1 MKRIYRII
9 AIIMVVSGFAGC
21 ESQLDLDA
29 PGAVPTEKLYETVDG
44 AFAAMDGIY
53 RSLATPSWTGSQ
65 GEQSSGLIST
75 QLAVDLM
82 GEDMVQREMGSG
94 WYYYHY
100 RYMVREYYTF
110 NNWTSYEIWYMWY
123 TVISQMNEIIAYAPA
138 SDGDALRRNSLMG
151 QAYAMRGFAY
161 FNLIRWFQKTYVGH
175 EEDPGVP
182 VYTEPA
188 TAATEGRS
196 RGTVRAVYEQINR
209 DIDSAL
215 IRFENAES
223 QIHKS
228 HIDKYVTLGF
238 RSRVA
243 LVMEDWQTAAEAARA
258 AREKEGLG
266 LMSTADLLGGF
277 NKLSNRE
284 WMWGMEITETQTT
297 GYACLWAH
305 MDARIVGYA
314 QNSRKLASNWLYERI
329 RGTDVRKEWFRDPLS
344 ISDEEEAN
352 NTLGPDVRYNQQK
365 FHVANTASKAGDYLY
380 MRAAEMYLN
389 EAEARCH
396 LGEYTVARQLLT
408 ELIGYKD
415 DSYAQML
422 EYIPD
427 GNVQTLLSTEK
438 VSTAN
443 LLDEVLLQRRIEL
456 WGEGFRMFDVIR
468 LKSGFNRNYTGNNHS
483 YPLRLKPESW
493 KFVLLIPYA
502 EFQSNPAMNPDT
514 DQNPLE

>member
-1 MKRIYRII
+1 MVI
-9 AIIMVVSGFAGC
+9 AVLCATGC
-21 ESQLDLDA
+21 SDQLELDA
-29 PGAVPTEKLYETVDG
+29 PGAMPTEKVYETVDA

-53 RSLATPSWTGSQ
+53 RSLATPSWTASQ

-75 QLAVDLM
+75 QLAADLM
-82 GEDMVQREMGSG
+82 GEDMVQRELGSG

-100 RYMVREYYTF
+100 TYSVREYYTF
-110 NNWTSYEIWYMWY
+110 NSWTSYEIWYMWY

-138 SDGDALRRNSLMG
+138 AEGEEARRNNLMG

-182 VYTEPA
+182 IYTEP
-188 TAATEGRS
+188 TTSATEGKG
-196 RGTVRAVYEQINR
+196 RGTVREVYAQINR
-209 DIDSAL
+209 DLDSAL
-215 IRFENAES
+215 VRFEQAEP
-223 QIHKS
+223 QVHKS

-243 LVMEDWQTAAEAARA
+243 LVMEDWQTAAEAAEA
-258 AREKEGLG
+258 ARGKEGLA

-277 NKLSNRE
+277 NKLSNAE

-305 MDARIVGYA
+305 LDARIVGYA
-314 QNSRKLASNWLYERI
+314 QNSRKLISNWLYERI
-329 RGTDVRKEWFRDPLS
+329 RGTDIRKEWFRDPATVT
-344 ISDEEEAN
+344 DAEEAR

-365 FHVANTASKAGDYLY
+365 FQVANISSKAGDYLY
-380 MRAAEMYLN
+380 MRAAEMMLN

-396 LGEYTVARQLLT
+396 LGEYTKARALLT
-408 ELIGYKD
+408 ELVGYKD
-415 DSYAQML
+415 ETYERML
-422 EYIPD
+422 AYIPD
-427 GNVQTLLSTEK
+427 GNVQTLMSTEK
-438 VSTAN
+438 ISTEN

-468 LKSGFNRNYTGNNHS
+468 LNSGFNRNYANSNHP
-483 YPLRLKPESW
+483 YKLKLNPGSW
-493 KFVLLIPYA
+493 KFVLLIPQA
-502 EFQSNPAMNPDT
+502 EFNSNPAMDSSR